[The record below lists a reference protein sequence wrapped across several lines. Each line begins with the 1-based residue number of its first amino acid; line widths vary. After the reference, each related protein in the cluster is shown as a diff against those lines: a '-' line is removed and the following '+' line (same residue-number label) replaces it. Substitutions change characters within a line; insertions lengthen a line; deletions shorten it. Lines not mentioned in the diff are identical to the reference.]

1 MAHITAKLLQEEL
14 PLGAGES
21 TNENK
26 ADARKNREMKMNCT
40 RSLPLFALPPDECR
54 KSDCLGE
61 CEGGVVDGRER
72 SGMVAGVAKGG
83 VERWGLPDPDPEN
96 GMARPNGEG
105 GVNFAPYTLRRETF
119 CICGNGVNFS

>member
-1 MAHITAKLLQEEL
+1 
-14 PLGAGES
+14 
-21 TNENK
+21 
-26 ADARKNREMKMNCT
+26 MNCT

-105 GVNFAPYTLRRETF
+105 GVNFAPYTLRMRNVLHLRKSCEFLVGSYPGAITH
-119 CICGNGVNFS
+119 S